1 MPKSFKAS
9 RRWSVIEAQA
19 ALRALSGSGLSLT
32 EFARREGLDHQRLRA
47 WRQKLGSGALAPTNP
62 AFIEISRRP
71 SERVEVLL
79 PSGVVLR
86 VVESID
92 TTALRR
98 IAAAFADDKRC

>member
-1 MPKSFKAS
+1 MRKSFKDS
-9 RRWSVIEAQA
+9 RRWSVVEAEA
-19 ALRALSGSGLSLT
+19 ALKALSSSGLSLT

-47 WRQKLGSGALAPTNP
+47 WRQKLGLGVLAPTIP
-62 AFIEISRRP
+62 AFVEISRRP

-79 PSGVVLR
+79 PSGVILR

-92 TTALRR
+92 TIALRR

>member
-1 MPKSFKAS
+1 MPKSFKDS
-9 RRWSVIEAQA
+9 RRWSVIEAEA
-19 ALRALSGSGLSLT
+19 ALKALSSSGLSLR

-47 WRQKLGSGALAPTNP
+47 WRQKLGSGAPVPASP

-79 PSGVVLR
+79 PSGVILR
-86 VVESID
+86 IVESID